1 MHISERIKQRM
12 TELDIRAV
20 DISKTLKVSKGAV
33 SQWLNGTAKPS
44 GENLF
49 RLSGLLKCSQEWL
62 ISGKGEPEAQL
73 VRDTAPGPEFKKKLP
88 LISWVQAGA
97 WSTIVEKHPSQALHY
112 PCPVACSDR
121 SFVLEVQGI
130 SMEPQFR
137 NGDLIFVD
145 PESEWRNGSFV
156 VARLDSED
164 EATFKQLI
172 IEGGHKYLKPLNPN
186 WPEQIIPINGNC
198 TIVGVVVFAGRAF

>member
-1 MHISERIKQRM
+1 MHISERIKKRM
-12 TELDIRAV
+12 SELDLRAV

-33 SQWLNGTAKPS
+33 SQWLNGTVKPS

-49 RLSGLLKCSQEWL
+49 RLSALLRCSQEWL
-62 ISGKGEPEAQL
+62 ISGKGEVESQAI
-73 VRDTAPGPEFKKKLP
+73 RDAIPGPDFKKKLP

-97 WSTIVEKHPSQALHY
+97 WSSIVEKHPSQALHY
-112 PCPVACSDR
+112 PCPVACSDK

-137 NGDLIFVD
+137 DGDLIFVD
-145 PESEWRNGSFV
+145 PEAEWRNGSYV
-156 VARLDSED
+156 VARLDDEN

-172 IEGGHKYLKPLNPN
+172 IEGSGKYLKPLNPN
-186 WPEQIIPINGNC
+186 WPDQIIPINGNC